1 MKYLEESSMEN
12 ILDVIRKKKQ
22 LYRIILMGASL
33 FLSAILYNVFLLPLS
48 LVTGGTQGVATIT
61 HYLYDINPATMLFLL
76 SIACAILSLMF
87 LGVKRTAGTLVAS
100 IVYPLLVQLTSPLNG
115 LIDAENIDMLL
126 MVLFAGV
133 ISGVANGLMYKTGYS
148 NGGFPVISQILF
160 EEKQVPIS
168 KSSLAINVSI
178 VLVGAYFFGITNAL
192 YAIIFLYINGI
203 VLDKVLLGISN
214 NKAFYII
221 TSKDDEIKEYI
232 IKTLKHN
239 VTTFEVKGGF
249 LDKNRKVMLT
259 VIPSREYYR
268 VTEGIKE
275 IDKDAF
281 FVVTDSYTVEGAK

>member
-1 MKYLEESSMEN
+1 MEN
-12 ILDVIRKKKQ
+12 ILEVIRKKKK
-22 LYRIILMGASL
+22 LYRILLMGTSL
-33 FLSAILYNVFLLPLS
+33 LVTAILYNVFLLPLS
-48 LVTGGTQGVATIT
+48 LVTGGTNGVATIT
-61 HYLYDINPATMLFLL
+61 HYLYGINPAIMLLSL
-76 SIACAILSLMF
+76 SIACAILSFMY
-87 LGVKRTAGTLVAS
+87 LGPKRTAGTLVAS
-100 IVYPLLVQLTSPLNG
+100 VVYPLLVQLTSPLTS
-115 LIDAENIDMLL
+115 LISQSNTDMLL

-133 ISGVANGLMYKTGYS
+133 LSGIANGLMYKTGYS

-160 EEKQVPIS
+160 EEKQIPVG
-168 KSSLAINVSI
+168 KSSLAINITI
-178 VLVGAYFFGITNAL
+178 VIVGAYFFGITNAL
-192 YAIIFLYINGI
+192 YAIIFLYINSI

-221 TSKDDEIKEYI
+221 TEEEKKVKEYI
-232 IKTLKHN
+232 IKTLNHN

-249 LDKNRKVMLT
+249 LDKNRKVILT

>member
-1 MKYLEESSMEN
+1 MEN
-12 ILDVIRKKKQ
+12 ILEVIKKKKK
-22 LYRIILMGASL
+22 LYRILLMGASL
-33 FLSAILYNVFLLPLS
+33 LVTAILYNVFLLPLS
-48 LVTGGTQGVATIT
+48 LVTGGTNGVATIT
-61 HYLYDINPATMLFLL
+61 HYLYGINPAIMLLLL
-76 SIACAILSLMF
+76 SIACAILSFMY
-87 LGVKRTAGTLVAS
+87 LGPKRTAGTLVAS
-100 IVYPLLVQLTSPLNG
+100 VVYPLLVQLTSPLTA
-115 LIDAENIDMLL
+115 LISQSNTDMLL

-133 ISGVANGLMYKTGYS
+133 LSGIANGLMYKTGYS

-160 EEKQVPIS
+160 EEKQIPVG
-168 KSSLAINVSI
+168 KSSLAINITI
-178 VLVGAYFFGITNAL
+178 VIVGAYFFGITNAL
-192 YAIIFLYINGI
+192 YAIIFLYINSI

-221 TSKDDEIKEYI
+221 TEEEKKVKEYI
-232 IKTLKHN
+232 IKTLNHN

-249 LDKNRKVMLT
+249 LDKNRKVILT

>member
-1 MKYLEESSMEN
+1 MEN
-12 ILDVIRKKKQ
+12 ILEVIRKKKK
-22 LYRIILMGASL
+22 LYRILLMGTSL
-33 FLSAILYNVFLLPLS
+33 LVTAILYNVFLLPLS
-48 LVTGGTQGVATIT
+48 LVTGGTNGVATIT
-61 HYLYDINPATMLFLL
+61 HYLYGINPAIMLLL
-76 SIACAILSLMF
+76 SSIACAILSFMY
-87 LGVKRTAGTLVAS
+87 LGPKRTAGTLVAS
-100 IVYPLLVQLTSPLNG
+100 VVYPLLVQLTSPLTS
-115 LIDAENIDMLL
+115 LISQSNTDMLL

-133 ISGVANGLMYKTGYS
+133 LSGIANGLMYKTGYS

-160 EEKQVPIS
+160 EEKQIPVG
-168 KSSLAINVSI
+168 KSSLAINITI
-178 VLVGAYFFGITNAL
+178 VIVGAYFFGITNAL
-192 YAIIFLYINGI
+192 YAIIFLYINSI

-221 TSKDDEIKEYI
+221 TEEEKKVKEYI
-232 IKTLKHN
+232 IKTLNHN

-249 LDKNRKVMLT
+249 LDKNRKVILT

>member
-1 MKYLEESSMEN
+1 MEN

-48 LVTGGTQGVATIT
+48 LVTGETQGVATIT

>member
-1 MKYLEESSMEN
+1 MEN

-61 HYLYDINPATMLFLL
+61 HYLYDTNPATMLFLL

>member
-1 MKYLEESSMEN
+1 MEN

-178 VLVGAYFFGITNAL
+178 VLIGAYFFGISNAL